1 MNSILEKIKQTKIS
15 KMVKG
20 EGKNLEPEASG
31 MGGICKAKYAWISS
45 YFLLFSSSTSL
56 FIPSFKLC
64 SHFNHLFLSPIL
76 NNLINGR

>member
-1 MNSILEKIKQTKIS
+1 MNSIKEKIKQIKIS
-15 KMVKG
+15 KMVEG
-20 EGKNLEPEASG
+20 EGKNLELEASG

-45 YFLLFSSSTSL
+45 YFLLFSCSTSL